1 MYAST
6 GHTNMAKGDV
16 PGLELT
22 DGDVGLLMGLDRDI
36 LTQGLIGLIK
46 YSYHRGIIS
55 FSEAQLK
62 RTLRLS
68 MLGL

>member
-1 MYAST
+1 
-6 GHTNMAKGDV
+6 MAKGDV